1 MHVRYTGEREW
12 SFGLHTGYGS
22 LYTGHMGT
30 RDDEDVWA
38 SYSKQER
45 LTRADPKDALK
56 REIEEDRGKKL
67 DENEEH
73 KLKELKTQIN
83 LKELQSQV
91 AGTKEEEA
99 QRSRQEEDAQK
110 HQTFHTETIKEQEEE
125 AVDTAKTKPTS
136 ERLMKKEELHR
147 DEQAQAGPEYQQQA
161 G

>member
-1 MHVRYTGEREW
+1 M
-12 SFGLHTGYGS
+12 S
-22 LYTGHMGT
+22 T

-67 DENEEH
+67 DETEER
-73 KLKELKTQIN
+73 KLKELKTQVN
-83 LKELQSQV
+83 LGELQSQV
-91 AGTKEEEA
+91 SGKKEEET
-99 QRSRQEEDAQK
+99 QRNRQEEDAQK

-136 ERLMKKEELHR
+136 ERLIKKEELKD
-147 DEQAQAGPEYQQQA
+147 DEQAQAGQEYQQQP